1 MSPVWAAVAMLVQNV
16 LAVFLVQAEARNR
29 ALLAG
34 LLDCLMWPAGM
45 VTTTITVTA
54 LQGHHA
60 GLKGELIAQ
69 ACALG
74 SKDARIVV
82 TAIAP
87 FDQMDVQLN
96 LFNLAMFNQA
106 ILGTVFGSQ
115 SPRVQVPNLL
125 NLFEAGELKIDE
137 IITQEYS
144 LDQVQQGY
152 EDQAAGTIV
161 RGVVKFDS

>member
-60 GLKGELIAQ
+60 GLTGEVIRR
-69 ACALG
+69 
-74 SKDARIVV
+74 SRWP
-82 TAIAP
+82 TSSAP
-87 FDQMDVQLN
+87 RL
-96 LFNLAMFNQA
+96 
-106 ILGTVFGSQ
+106 
-115 SPRVQVPNLL
+115 R
-125 NLFEAGELKIDE
+125 
-137 IITQEYS
+137 
-144 LDQVQQGY
+144 
-152 EDQAAGTIV
+152 
-161 RGVVKFDS
+161 